1 LIHIRTFTTIPEDD
15 VACTMN
21 RHLVPLLFLTLTTF
35 TNAEQLTCGRGEFYS
50 NTLCHEKITY
60 VGKLFNGLS
69 IGNEG
74 LSICV
79 RPLVAIPKV
88 DCAWHNDNAACRKI
102 LQDWYSLQCASVGYK
117 TISCSISQI
126 WGTNDVAYGG
136 SCEGHIYPQDGTY
149 GTTLQKG
156 IAFYNNGATLGSANH
171 AGRTHGYPLCTDP
184 DGTGGN
190 VKPACYPCP
199 PGK

>member
-1 LIHIRTFTTIPEDD
+1 
-15 VACTMN
+15 MN
-21 RHLVPLLFLTLTTF
+21 RHLIPLLFLTLTTF

-50 NTLCHEKITY
+50 GRTCHEMITY
-60 VGKLFNGLS
+60 
-69 IGNEG
+69 EG

-117 TISCSISQI
+117 TISCTSTI
-126 WGTNDVAYGG
+126 WGTNDVKYGG

-190 VKPACYPCP
+190 VKPSCYPCP